1 MKEFIETGKI
11 VNIHGLRGEVKIM
24 PWSDDPEFICEFDI
38 LYLGKDKK
46 LLQIE
51 NARVHKNM
59 VLVKF
64 KGIDTPEAANLLRN
78 NIIYIDRNDVELEEG
93 TYFIQDLIGLK
104 VINADTNEEYGNV
117 MDVFQTGANDVYE
130 VKNGDKIVLIPA
142 IPDVIVNID
151 IENSVLM
158 IRPLEGLFDED

>member
-24 PWSDDPEFICEFDI
+24 PWSDNPEFICEFDI

-59 VLVKF
+59 VLAKF

-117 MDVFQTGANDVYE
+117 TDVFQTGANDVYE
-130 VKNGDKIVLIPA
+130 VKNGDKTVLIPA

>member
-24 PWSDDPEFICEFDI
+24 PWSDDPEFICDFDI
-38 LYLGKDKK
+38 LYYGKDKK
-46 LLQIE
+46 ILEIE

-59 VLVKF
+59 VLVKV
-64 KGIDTPEAANLLRN
+64 KGIDTPETANLLRN

-104 VINADTNEEYGNV
+104 VINADTNEEYGTV
-117 MDVFQTGANDVYE
+117 RDVFQTGANDVYE
-130 VKNGDKIVLIPA
+130 VKNDEKTVLIPA
-142 IPDVIVNID
+142 IPDVIVNTD

-158 IRPLEGLFDED
+158 IRPLEGLFDEN

>member
-59 VLVKF
+59 VLAKF

-117 MDVFQTGANDVYE
+117 IDVFQTGANDVYE

>member
-38 LYLGKDKK
+38 LYLGKEKK
-46 LLQIE
+46 LFEIE
-51 NARVHKNM
+51 NARIHKNT
-59 VLVKF
+59 VLVQF

-78 NIIYIDRNDVELEEG
+78 NIVYIDRNDVELEEG

-117 MDVFQTGANDVYE
+117 KDVFQTGANDVYE
-130 VKNGDKIVLIPA
+130 VKSKDKTILIPA
-142 IPDVIVNID
+142 IPDVIVNVD
-151 IENSVLM
+151 MDNSVLM

>member
-59 VLVKF
+59 VLAKF

-117 MDVFQTGANDVYE
+117 TDVFQTGANDVYE

>member
-38 LYLGKDKK
+38 LYYGKDKK
-46 LLQIE
+46 ILEIE

-64 KGIDTPEAANLLRN
+64 KDIDTPETANLLRN

-104 VINADTNEEYGNV
+104 VINADTNEEYGTV
-117 MDVFQTGANDVYE
+117 RDVFQTGANDVYE
-130 VKNGDKIVLIPA
+130 VKNDEKTVLIPA
-142 IPDVIVNID
+142 IPDVIVNTD

-158 IRPLEGLFDED
+158 IRPLEGLFDEN

>member
-59 VLVKF
+59 VLAKF
-64 KGIDTPEAANLLRN
+64 KGIDTPETANLLRN

-130 VKNGDKIVLIPA
+130 VKNGDKTVLIPA

>member
-24 PWSDDPEFICEFDI
+24 PWSDDPEFICDFDI
-38 LYLGKDKK
+38 LYYGKDKK
-46 LLQIE
+46 ILEIE

-64 KGIDTPEAANLLRN
+64 KGIDTPETANLLRN

-104 VINADTNEEYGNV
+104 VINADTNEEYGTV
-117 MDVFQTGANDVYE
+117 RDVFQTGANDVYE
-130 VKNGDKIVLIPA
+130 VKNDEKTVLIPA
-142 IPDVIVNID
+142 IPDVIVNTD

-158 IRPLEGLFDED
+158 IRPLEGLFDEN

>member
-59 VLVKF
+59 VLAKF

-117 MDVFQTGANDVYE
+117 IDVFQTGANDVYE

-142 IPDVIVNID
+142 IPDVIVNTD

-158 IRPLEGLFDED
+158 IRPLEGLFDEN

>member
-59 VLVKF
+59 VLAKF
-64 KGIDTPEAANLLRN
+64 KGIDTPETANLLRN

-142 IPDVIVNID
+142 IPDVIVNTD

>member
-59 VLVKF
+59 VLAKF

-117 MDVFQTGANDVYE
+117 TDVFQTGANDVYE
-130 VKNGDKIVLIPA
+130 VKNGDKTVLIPA